1 MLTVNV
7 YEAKTRLS
15 RLLEQAA
22 AGEEIIIAKSGKP
35 IAKLIPYREDER
47 PRKPVIG
54 AARYVSRTSM
64 SFPRL
69 PLFGASRREAAARY
83 PCAALV
89 VGQP

>member
-47 PRKPVIG
+47 PRKPGYWRGKVRI
-54 AARYVSRTSM
+54 AAD
-64 SFPRL
+64 FDEL
-69 PLFGASRREAAARY
+69 PPAIAAAFRGES
-83 PCAALV
+83 P
-89 VGQP
+89 